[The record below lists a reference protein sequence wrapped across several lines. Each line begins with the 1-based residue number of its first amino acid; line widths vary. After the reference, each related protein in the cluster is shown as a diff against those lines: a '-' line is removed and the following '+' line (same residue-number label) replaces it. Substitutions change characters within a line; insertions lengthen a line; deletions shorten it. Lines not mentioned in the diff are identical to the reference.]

1 MYHLYLLQE
10 KKFFILNRIFFL
22 YDQNCNSSCVKK
34 MYISIKTTLKY
45 RFETCLI
52 GLFGP
57 HFVLFSKKNEGN
69 FH

>member
-1 MYHLYLLQE
+1 MTRTVTVLVL
-10 KKFFILNRIFFL
+10 KKCIYI
-22 YDQNCNSSCVKK
+22 
-34 MYISIKTTLKY
+34 YISIKTTLKY